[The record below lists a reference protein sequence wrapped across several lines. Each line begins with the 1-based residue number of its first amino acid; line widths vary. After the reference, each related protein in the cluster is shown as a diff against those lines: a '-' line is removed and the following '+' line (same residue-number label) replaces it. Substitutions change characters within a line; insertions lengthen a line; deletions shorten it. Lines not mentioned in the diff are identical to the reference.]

1 MSMTES
7 VARGRAP
14 SSAFPREGMT
24 IGAAAAASGLSAD
37 TVRYYEKAGLT
48 LSPPDRSASGQ
59 RRYFE
64 RDLRWLDMLVMLR
77 KTGMPIRDI
86 RSFVSLYSVDGS
98 EPERMAIL
106 TAHRERVLADLREV
120 QEHLAAIDRKIEFYE
135 KKVNQQ

>member
-1 MSMTES
+1 
-7 VARGRAP
+7 
-14 SSAFPREGMT
+14 MT